1 LGAYDRAP
9 MLPVAVGFYDVSVAI
24 HVMAAIVAFGPL
36 FAFPLFISITERRDR
51 LSLPVV
57 LRAVNRTERAIVVPV
72 GALVGFTGV
81 YLAIDGPFAFDD
93 DLWMTIG
100 FVLYLLAFGA
110 LVLVVEPM
118 RAQAADEADR
128 MLDEAEDEEDLPLSD
143 ASHARMRVP
152 NALMP
157 AIGIVLLFV
166 VYLMEVKPG

>member
-1 LGAYDRAP
+1 VLLAAS
-9 MLPVAVGFYDVSVAI
+9 FYDASVAI

-36 FAFPLFISITERRDR
+36 FAFPLFISVTERRDL

-72 GALVGFTGV
+72 GALVGFSGV
-81 YLAIDGPFAFDD
+81 YLAIDGPYTFDD
-93 DLWMTIG
+93 DVWMTIG
-100 FVLYLLAFGA
+100 FVLYLLAFGV

-118 RAQAADEADR
+118 RSQAADEADR
-128 MLDEAEDEEDLPLSD
+128 MLDQAEDDAEQLPLSD
-143 ASHARMRVP
+143 AYRASMRLP

>member
-1 LGAYDRAP
+1 
-9 MLPVAVGFYDVSVAI
+9 
-24 HVMAAIVAFGPL
+24 MASIVAFGPL
-36 FAFPLFISITERRDR
+36 FAFPLFISVAERRDL

-81 YLAIDGPFAFDD
+81 YQAIDGPFAFDD

-100 FVLYLLAFGA
+100 FVLYLLVFGA

-128 MLDEAEDEEDLPLSD
+128 MLDEAEDEDEDLPLSD
-143 ASHARMRVP
+143 AYHARMRVP

>member
-1 LGAYDRAP
+1 
-9 MLPVAVGFYDVSVAI
+9 
-24 HVMAAIVAFGPL
+24 MAAIVAFGPL
-36 FAFPLFISITERRDR
+36 FAFPLFISVTERNDL

-57 LRAVNRTERAIVVPV
+57 LRAVNRTERAIVVPA
-72 GALVGFTGV
+72 GAVVGFTGV
-81 YLAIDGPFAFDD
+81 YQAIDGPFSFDD

-100 FVLYLLAFGA
+100 FALYLLVFGV

-128 MLDEAEDEEDLPLSD
+128 LLDEASEEDEVLPLSD
-143 ASHARMRVP
+143 AYRARMRLP

-157 AIGIVLLFV
+157 AIGIVILFV

>member
-1 LGAYDRAP
+1 
-9 MLPVAVGFYDVSVAI
+9 
-24 HVMAAIVAFGPL
+24 MAAIVAFGPL
-36 FAFPLFISITERRDR
+36 FAFPLFISVTERRDL

-57 LRAVNRTERAIVVPV
+57 LRAVNRTERALVVPA

-81 YLAIDGPFAFDD
+81 YLAIDGPFSFDD

-100 FVLYLLAFGA
+100 FALYLLVFGA

-128 MLDEAEDEEDLPLSD
+128 LLDEADDDEEALPLSD
-143 ASHARMRVP
+143 AYRARMRLP

-157 AIGIVLLFV
+157 AIGVLILFV

>member
-1 LGAYDRAP
+1 
-9 MLPVAVGFYDVSVAI
+9 
-24 HVMAAIVAFGPL
+24 MAAIVAFGPL
-36 FAFPLFISITERRDR
+36 FAFPLFIAVTERRDP

-57 LRAVNRTERAIVVPV
+57 LRAVNRTERAIVVPG

-100 FVLYLLAFGA
+100 FALYLLVFGA
-110 LVLVVEPM
+110 LVLVVEPL

-128 MLDEAEDEEDLPLSD
+128 QLEEVGEDHDIPLSE
-143 ASHARMRVP
+143 AYHARMRLP